1 LGGNRDI
8 NELAQLGVVEF
19 VYSDYAWISAF
30 VSQANALA
38 LHYVWPRE
46 NIAEVLEWVVR
57 NGDYM
62 PMLEEKFRENGLVPL
77 GILYEGW
84 QWVTSKKPI
93 SGPEDLKGLKTRIMG
108 SKQLNMD
115 YRAYGMD
122 PTTLAYGEIYSAL
135 QTGLID
141 AQIQPMFANYSMG
154 FYEVTDYF
162 AQLWAEPFL
171 GIPSVNMQF
180 FDSLSDEQQQL
191 MRDYWVDVS
200 VESAQWIDE
209 KNGNERAR
217 IEEERPNIKFVEF
230 TDQQIAGLRQKAEKQ
245 VYPRF
250 PETGGEDSA
259 EMLEALLTDIENAKD
274 ALGM

>member
-1 LGGNRDI
+1 
-8 NELAQLGVVEF
+8 
-19 VYSDYAWISAF
+19 
-30 VSQANALA
+30 
-38 LHYVWPRE
+38 
-46 NIAEVLEWVVR
+46 
-57 NGDYM
+57 
-62 PMLEEKFRENGLVPL
+62 
-77 GILYEGW
+77 
-84 QWVTSKKPI
+84 
-93 SGPEDLKGLKTRIMG
+93 
-108 SKQLNMD
+108 
-115 YRAYGMD
+115 MD

-180 FDSLSDEQQQL
+180 FESLSDEQQQL

-209 KNGNERAR
+209 KNGNERAK

-230 TDQQIAGLRQKAEKQ
+230 TDQQIAGLRKKAEEQ

-250 PETGGEDSA
+250 PETGGDDSA
-259 EMLEALLTDIENAKD
+259 EMLEALLADIENAKD